1 MAWQVILILLYTKR
15 NLFLNLAI
23 TTTTHPNPH
32 SKRNETRNICDFMVS
47 YNLFHFLNAQIL
59 KWIYGCWLAGWLAGI
74 GMVCYAR
81 ELTTEPTQLN
91 RTEQRQSECNTR
103 ESAEWQEKPE

>member
-1 MAWQVILILLYTKR
+1 
-15 NLFLNLAI
+15 
-23 TTTTHPNPH
+23 
-32 SKRNETRNICDFMVS
+32 MV
-47 YNLFHFLNAQIL
+47 
-59 KWIYGCWLAGWLAGI
+59 AGWLAGI